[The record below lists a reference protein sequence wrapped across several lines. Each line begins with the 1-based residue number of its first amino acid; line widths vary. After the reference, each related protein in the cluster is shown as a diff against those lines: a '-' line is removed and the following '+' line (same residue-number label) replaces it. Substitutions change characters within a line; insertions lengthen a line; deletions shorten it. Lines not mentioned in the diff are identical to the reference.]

1 LDVVARV
8 AVGEAVHHNCIQ
20 EIQHNLVAGVD
31 MVADSIADLPDDDT
45 DSFAADTSAGIGEC
59 FDCSMVAALVLV
71 VVNRMVD
78 DVRSLN

>member
-1 LDVVARV
+1 M
-8 AVGEAVHHNCIQ
+8 GEAVQHNCIQ
-20 EIQHNLVAGVD
+20 EIQYNLVAGVD
-31 MVADSIADLPDDDT
+31 MVADLPDDDT
-45 DSFAADTSAGIGEC
+45 DSFAADTSAGIGER